1 MRLLSYKKINK
12 IMKNRTLIKE
22 LRTRVGEEVTLG
34 GWMFR
39 FRNLG
44 KVAFIVLR
52 DRSGTVQC
60 VLNPEQIEIIKDLQ
74 VESVLKV
81 TGKAVETPKGDSI
94 EIQVNSIEVISPVK
108 EMIPVEINKDE
119 IDAHMDTLI
128 EHRPVTLRH
137 PKQQAIF
144 RVQAGILQAF
154 RNAMM
159 AREFMEFRAPVM
171 IGSPSE
177 SGASVFEVKYY
188 ENKGYLA
195 QSPQFYKQIMVGV
208 YERVFTVIPVFRA
221 EKHNTTRHLME
232 ITQMDGEMGFI
243 DNYDEVLEVIE
254 GVVRDIIA
262 HLERNHKDDLEL
274 YGATL
279 PKLPSGSFPRIKVKE
294 ALKIIEERTG
304 KSAKREE
311 LDLDPED
318 EREIAKYILEK
329 ENSDFLWLL
338 NFKKDKN
345 FYTWNSPEDSE
356 ESLSFDLECRGLE
369 WLSGTHRIHD
379 YEKLLENMNKQGISP
394 KINYHYVEAFK
405 YGIPSEAGFSLGLER
420 MTMQIL
426 QLKNI
431 REATLFPSDLD
442 MIAGQRIA
450 RMQKKNEN

>member
-1 MRLLSYKKINK
+1 MNDRVF
-12 IMKNRTLIKE
+12 IKQLPE
-22 LRTRVGEEVTLG
+22 KVGEEVTLG
-34 GWMFR
+34 GWMHR

-52 DRSGTVQC
+52 DSTGTVQC
-60 VLNPEQIEIIKDLQ
+60 VLDAPLIDTVKDLQ

-81 TGKAVETPKGDSI
+81 TGNVVKTPKGDAV
-94 EIQVNSIEVISPVK
+94 EVQVSNIEVVSPVK
-108 EMIPVEINKDE
+108 DMIPVEINKDE
-119 IDAHMDTLI
+119 IDAHMETVID
-128 EHRPVTLRH
+128 HRGVTLRH

-144 RVQAGILQAF
+144 RIQAGIVRAF
-154 RNAMM
+154 RDAMF
-159 AREFMEFRAPVM
+159 ARGFMEFRSPVLN
-171 IGSPSE
+171 GAPSE

-188 ENKGYLA
+188 DDKAYLA
-195 QSPQFYKQIMVGV
+195 QSPQTYKQIMVGV
-208 YERVFTVIPVFRA
+208 FERVFTVTPVFRA

-243 DNYDEVLEVIE
+243 DSYEEVLDVIE
-254 GVVRDIIA
+254 GVVRDILGYLA
-262 HLERNHKDDLEL
+262 QFHAADLALWNAE
-274 YGATL
+274 L
-279 PKLPSGSFPRIKVKE
+279 PKLPEGKFPRIKVRE
-294 ALKIIEERTG
+294 ALEIIEKRTG

-318 EREIAKYILEK
+318 EREIAKYVVEQ
-329 ENSDFLWLL
+329 NGSDFLWLL

-345 FYTWNSPEDSE
+345 FYTWNDKENPE
-356 ESLSFDLECRGLE
+356 ESLSYDLECRGLE

-379 YEKLLENMNKQGISP
+379 YEVLLQRMKDQDLSLE
-394 KINYHYVEAFK
+394 HYEHYLEAFK

-442 MIAGQRIA
+442 RIAGQRISRTKA
-450 RMQKKNEN
+450 EDPEVTEN